1 MFRKTLIIFL
11 MIPLLVAAVATGA
24 SFPILML
31 MISLLLIALVES
43 SARDEQQE

>member
-11 MIPLLVAAVATGA
+11 MAPLLAAAVATRA

-43 SARDEQQE
+43 SARDEQQD

>member
-11 MIPLLVAAVATGA
+11 MAPLLLAAINTQTSLPV
-24 SFPILML
+24 LLL

-43 SARDEQQE
+43 TARDEPQE